1 MGFIYEPLIVCNLL
15 KVCRYATVV
24 SAIVF
29 IIQLI
34 SLLILTGASIS
45 KSGSVL
51 YLTESVSDGIPIRRH
66 LTSPGHIKC
75 FMERAEDHVLHVPRS
90 GDNPVNPCAH
100 IEHLASN
107 KQLYGHTLHSTGIF
121 TCFCGILSNTFC
133 KAIAINPFKEAH
145 LLSASPRQP
154 PGPRGRSS

>member
-1 MGFIYEPLIVCNLL
+1 M
-15 KVCRYATVV
+15 YATVV

-51 YLTESVSDGIPIRRH
+51 YLTERRRH

-90 GDNPVNPCAH
+90 GDNPVTPCAH

-121 TCFCGILSNTFC
+121 TCFCGILSSTFC

>member
-1 MGFIYEPLIVCNLL
+1 M
-15 KVCRYATVV
+15 YATVV

-51 YLTESVSDGIPIRRH
+51 YLTESVSDGIPILRRRH

-100 IEHLASN
+100 IEHLAS
-107 KQLYGHTLHSTGIF
+107 SI
-121 TCFCGILSNTFC
+121 
-133 KAIAINPFKEAH
+133 
-145 LLSASPRQP
+145 
-154 PGPRGRSS
+154 

>member
-1 MGFIYEPLIVCNLL
+1 MGFIYEPLILCNLL

-51 YLTESVSDGIPIRRH
+51 LTESVSDGIPIRRH

-121 TCFCGILSNTFC
+121 TCFCGILSSTFC